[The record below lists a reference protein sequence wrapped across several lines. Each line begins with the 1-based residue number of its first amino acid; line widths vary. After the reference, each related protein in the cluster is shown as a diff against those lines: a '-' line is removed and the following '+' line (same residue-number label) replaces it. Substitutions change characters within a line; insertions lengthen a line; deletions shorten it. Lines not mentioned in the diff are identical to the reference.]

1 MSPTN
6 QPKKSRPELT
16 PEPTIKH
23 RSERG
28 RKLHNAKKRYAKQ
41 IPSMAQEYIE
51 LGRDAGRA
59 NDRAKTQ
66 ERRAERKDNV
76 PAERLSDL
84 AM

>member
-6 QPKKSRPELT
+6 QPKNSRPELT

-23 RSERG
+23 RSERS

-41 IPSMAQEYIE
+41 IPSMALEYIE
-51 LGRDAGRA
+51 LGRA

-66 ERRAERKDNV
+66 ERRAEKKDNM